1 MVLTAIGS
9 IGSVQTTLAGWL
21 VNSINENYDVSIKI
35 DRVKTSFL
43 NFNISLTDVLIE
55 DPVQDTI
62 IYASEIKSKLYN
74 LKVIAGGPINLSKV
88 QFEDFKLEINTPKD
102 SSYNYLDQFVQK
114 LSKKEGESSFY
125 MSSDGIE
132 LSNGQLKI
140 HNPNVQNPL
149 VFFDSI
155 HIKTDRFIID
165 QKELK
170 TSIEQLS
177 FNLNDIQLKKASS
190 DFYYSPQQMR
200 FDQLKLQTEGSSL
213 KGVLS
218 MDYDPGAFKD
228 FYNSVTLHLQSEE
241 VLIDLDEINPFKKVF
256 GDGLTA
262 ELALNLDGTLNDLNA
277 DVQYLNISNT
287 GIRGVFN
294 FQNLFD
300 SNQRFKLVTT
310 IKNLESNS
318 RDLKRI
324 LPYHLNGVLPNSF
337 NRMGRIQIIGT
348 TEFSKDQLVSNN
360 NIRTDLGAIYSDIK
374 IDRITDLENAEYLG
388 FISLI
393 DFDLGSYLFADHSFS
408 NTTMDANISG
418 KGFLRSTVNTKAE
431 GLIYNTTYNG
441 YNYSNIELAGLFK
454 NELFDGSINIDDPNC
469 KLEFNGLADLSND
482 PNEFN
487 YTAHL
492 KEVDLHKLNFV
503 KDSIALF
510 KGEINTALKGM
521 SIDDVV
527 GTINFKN
534 TQYINP
540 ETTFNFEDFS
550 IRAEQLSDQ
559 QRRISIDSKDIVTG
573 FIEGNFK
580 LLEASKLFK
589 NSMGSL
595 YANYI
600 PHSIAKG
607 QEFQFNFRVYNKLVE
622 VFLPQLQ
629 FAPNTLMKGEVVA
642 DLDDFKIDFKSPSV
656 HYNNT
661 VLDSV
666 VLKIDTKN
674 PLFKSY
680 ASVAAVQNNY
690 YNFKDFE
697 IINNNIKD
705 TLFFRTEFSGDDA
718 KKDLYALNFYHTFN
732 ENNESVVGLKR
743 STIKLKGYDWIVNTN
758 NNERNKVVYNPKR
771 DSLQIDRIAFN
782 SKLGE
787 RIEVEGYLRDSTQT
801 NIQLRLDQVALKKIT
816 PSIDS
821 LALDG
826 KVTGLV
832 SYQQLEKKF
841 YPSSKVSIEDFSVND
856 FILGK
861 MDVDVLGTSDFE
873 NFIINGKIVSD
884 QEEQLRLLGDIKRDD
899 QGNLISNLLA
909 SFNGFRLEPFSPL
922 GKNVLHRIRGGLFGN
937 AKIIGD
943 LTNPSMEGELT
954 LSQGGIMF
962 PYLNMDY
969 DFGATQSIVLHD
981 QTFEFEN
988 INLRDTSDL
997 TNAFMSGSI
1006 SHQSFRNWI
1015 LDLNISTQED
1025 NAFKILDTP
1034 YEPKRLYYGQGYF
1047 TGTAS
1052 IKGPTKSLD
1061 IAIEGKTAAGT
1072 TIKIPIE
1079 DAQSVGDYEFI
1090 NFVER
1095 SAIGTVEKGELVEN
1109 YSGLDLAFNLE
1120 VTPEAEV
1127 EIVIDPDT
1135 GSSLKGTG
1143 NGNIYM
1149 DINTLGKFN
1158 MFGEFVVSTGT
1169 YAYKFGGFIDKKFK
1183 VNSGG
1188 RISWEGDPLLA
1199 QLDLE
1204 AAYSLYANPAPL
1216 LEDPGYTQRI
1226 PTDVIVRLNGALE
1239 NPNIDFDIEFPGTN
1253 SVVKS
1258 ELLYALQDP
1267 TVQDRNAFFLLAQGS
1282 FVNDATGLNQQ
1293 AVTGNLLQSA
1303 SGFLNSI
1310 LDGNNDK
1317 VNFGVSYEQGF
1328 LDRQSNLQTDNEIG
1342 FSLSTQ
1348 LSDRVLF
1355 NGRLGVPIGGGVTE
1369 NVVGG
1374 DAELQLLLNEDGSLS
1389 AKVFNRE
1396 NEYHQ
1401 LLLDYQGYT
1410 QGVGLT
1416 YRVDFNSMSE
1426 LVRKFWGQQNKTS
1439 KIDK

>member
-1 MVLTAIGS
+1 MVLTAVGS
-9 IGSVQTTLAGWL
+9 IGSVQTTLARWF
-21 VNSINENYDVSIKI
+21 VNSINENYGVSIQI

-55 DPVQDTI
+55 DPVRDTI
-62 IYASEIKSKLYN
+62 IYASKVQSKLYN
-74 LKVIAGGPINLSKV
+74 LKMIAGGPLNLSKV
-88 QFEDFKLEINTPKD
+88 RLEDFKLEINTPKD
-102 SSYNYLDQFVQK
+102 SSQNYFNQFVRK
-114 LSKKEGESSFY
+114 LSNNKGDSNFY
-125 MSSDGIE
+125 LSAEGIE
-132 LSNGQLKI
+132 LSNGQLQI
-140 HNPNVQNPL
+140 NNANSVNSSA
-149 VFFDSI
+149 VFDSI
-155 HIKTDRFIID
+155 QIKTDRFVID
-165 QKELK
+165 DKKVNTFLRR
-170 TSIEQLS
+170 LS
-177 FNLNDIQLKKASS
+177 FKFNDVHLKNASAKLS
-190 DFYYSPQQMR
+190 YTPRKMR
-200 FDQLKLQTEGSSL
+200 FDQLELHTEHSHL
-213 KGVLS
+213 KGVLA
-218 MDYDPGAFKD
+218 MDYDPGDFRD
-228 FYNSVTLHLQSEE
+228 FYNSVTLHLKSEE
-241 VLIDLDEINPFKKVF
+241 VHLNLDEINQFNKVF
-256 GDGLTA
+256 GSGLTA
-262 ELALNLDGTLNDLNA
+262 DLALNIDGTPNDLNA

-294 FQNLFD
+294 FQNLFESKD
-300 SNQRFKLVTT
+300 RFKLVTT

-318 RDLKRI
+318 NDLKRI
-324 LPYHLNGVLPNSF
+324 LPYHLNDVLPTSF
-337 NRMGRIQIIGT
+337 KRMGRIQIIGT
-348 TEFSKDQLVSNN
+348 TEISKDQLLSNN

-374 IDRITDLENAEYLG
+374 IDHITDLENAEYLG

-393 DFDLGSYLFADHSFS
+393 DFDLGSYLFEDHSFS

-418 KGFLRSTVNTKAE
+418 KGFLRSSVNTKAE
-431 GLIYNTTYNG
+431 GLIYNTTYKG
-441 YNYSNIELAGLFK
+441 YNYSNIELSGLFK
-454 NELFDGSINIDDPNC
+454 NELFDGSITIDDPNC

-487 YTAHL
+487 YRAQI
-492 KEVDLHKLNFV
+492 KEVDLYKLNFV
-503 KDSIALF
+503 KDSVALF
-510 KGEINTALKGM
+510 KGEIDTALKGM

-534 TQYINP
+534 TQYVNP
-540 ETTFNFEDFS
+540 DTTFNFDDFS
-550 IRAEQLSDQ
+550 IKAEQLNENE
-559 QRRISIDSKDIVTG
+559 RRISIDSKDIVTG

-589 NSMGSL
+589 NSMGSF

-600 PHSIAKG
+600 PHSISKG
-607 QEFQFNFRVYNKLVE
+607 QSFQFNFRVYNKLVE

-629 FAPNTLMKGEVVA
+629 FAPNTLMKGAVIA
-642 DLDDFKIDFKSPSV
+642 DRDDFKIDFKSPSV

-666 VLKIDTKN
+666 ILKVDTKN

-680 ASVAAVQNNY
+680 ASVASVQNNL

-743 STIKLKGYDWIVNTN
+743 STIKLKGYDWIVNITN
-758 NNERNKVVYNPKR
+758 NDRNKVVYNSKK

-801 NIQLRLDQVALKKIT
+801 NIQLRLNQVGLKKIT

-841 YPSSKVSIEDFSVND
+841 YPSSKVLIEDFSVNE
-856 FILGK
+856 FVLGR

-873 NFIINGKIVSD
+873 NFIINGKIVSND
-884 QEEQLRLLGDIKRDD
+884 EEQLRLLGDIKRDE

-922 GKNVLHRIRGGLFGN
+922 GKGVMHRIRGGLFGN
-937 AKIIGD
+937 AKILGD

-969 DFGATQSIVLHD
+969 DFGATQSILLHD
-981 QTFEFEN
+981 QTFDFEN

-997 TNAFMSGSI
+997 THASMSGSI
-1006 SHQSFRNWI
+1006 SHQSFRDWI
-1015 LDLNISTQED
+1015 LDLNISTQGE
-1025 NAFKILDTP
+1025 NSFKILNTS
-1034 YEPKRLYYGQGYF
+1034 YEPQRLYYGQGYF
-1047 TGTAS
+1047 NGTAS

-1061 IAIEGKTAAGT
+1061 IAIDGKTAAGT
-1072 TIKIPIE
+1072 LIKIPIE

-1095 SAIGTVEKGELVEN
+1095 STSGAEVTEELVEN

-1127 EIVIDPDT
+1127 EIVIDPNT

-1410 QGVGLT
+1410 QGIGLT

-1426 LVRKFWGQQNKTS
+1426 LVRKFWGQQEKGPQN
-1439 KIDK
+1439 

>member
-9 IGSVQTTLAGWL
+9 IGIVQTTIAGWL
-21 VNSINENYDVSIKI
+21 VNTINDKFSVAIKI

-43 NFNISLTDVLIE
+43 NFNITLEDVLIE
-55 DPVQDTI
+55 DPVKDTI
-62 IYASEIKSKLYN
+62 IYVSQIKSKLYN
-74 LKVIAGGPINLSKV
+74 LKAVAGGPVNLSNV
-88 QFEDFKLEINTPKD
+88 SLEGLKLEINTPKD
-102 SSYNYLDQFVQK
+102 STGNYLDQFVQK
-114 LSKKEGESSFY
+114 LSQKNKESSFY
-125 MSSDGIE
+125 MSADGIKVT
-132 LSNGQLKI
+132 NGQLKI
-140 HNPNVQNPL
+140 HNPNKIIPLL
-149 VFFDSI
+149 VFDKLELETKQFE
-155 HIKTDRFIID
+155 ID
-165 QKELK
+165 QKELQ
-170 TSIEQLS
+170 TPIVHLS
-177 FNLNDIQLKKASS
+177 FKLNDTELKDASAN
-190 DFYYSPQQMR
+190 FFYSPDQMI
-200 FDQLKLQTEGSSL
+200 FENLSLATNDSHL
-213 KGVLS
+213 KGRLS
-218 MDYDPGAFKD
+218 MDYQPGDFKD
-228 FYNSVTLHLQSEE
+228 FYNKVGLHLNAEE
-241 VLIDLDEINPFKKVF
+241 VLIDLDEINGIKKIF
-256 GDGLTA
+256 GSDLKA
-262 ELALNLDGTLNDLNA
+262 DLALNLDGTLNNLSTDI
-277 DVQYLNISNT
+277 QYLNISNT
-287 GIRGVFN
+287 GIRGTFN
-294 FQNLFD
+294 FVNLFD
-300 SNQRFKLVTT
+300 TANRFKLKAN

-318 RDLKRI
+318 EDIKRI
-324 LPYHLNGVLPNSF
+324 LPYHLSGVLPNTID
-337 NRMGRIQIIGT
+337 RMGSIQIIGT
-348 TEFSKDQLVSNN
+348 TEFSNDQLISNN
-360 NIRTDLGAIYSDIK
+360 NIKTDLGAIYSDIK
-374 IDRITDLENAEYLG
+374 IDRIRDVEKAEYTG

-393 DFDLGSYLFADHSFS
+393 DFNLGSYLFENNSFS

-418 KGFLRSTVNTKAE
+418 IGFLKSSVNTKAE
-431 GLIYNTTYNG
+431 GLIYNTIYNN
-441 YNYSNIELAGLFK
+441 YNYSNIALAGLFK
-454 NELFDGSINIDDPNC
+454 NELFDGSISIDDPNC
-469 KLEFNGLADLSND
+469 KLEFNGLADLTNN
-482 PNEFN
+482 PNQFN
-487 YTAHL
+487 YKAL
-492 KEVDLHKLNFV
+492 IKEVDLHKLNFV

-510 KGEINTALKGM
+510 KGEIDTALKGT

-527 GTINFKN
+527 GKINFKN
-534 TQYINP
+534 TQYINTD
-540 ETTFNFEDFS
+540 TTFNFEDFS
-550 IRAEQLSDQ
+550 IVADQLTED

-573 FIEGNFK
+573 SIEGNFK
-580 LLEASKLFK
+580 LLEAAKLFE

-600 PHSIAKG
+600 PHSISKG
-607 QEFQFNFRVYNKLVE
+607 QEFNFNFRVYNKLVE
-622 VFLPQLQ
+622 VFLPDLQ
-629 FAPNTLMKGEVVA
+629 FAPNTLMKGEVIA
-642 DLDDFKIDFKSPSV
+642 DKDDFKIDFKSPSV
-656 HYNNT
+656 RYNKT
-661 VLDSV
+661 LLDSV
-666 VLKIDTKN
+666 VLKVDTKN
-674 PLFKSY
+674 PLYKSY
-680 ASVAAVQNNY
+680 ASVASVKNNY

-697 IINNNIKD
+697 VINNNLKD

-718 KKDLYALNFYHTFN
+718 KKDLYAINFYHTFN
-732 ENNESVVGLKR
+732 QNNESVVGLKR
-743 STIKLKGYDWIVNTN
+743 SAIKLKGYDWIVNN
-758 NNERNKVVYNPKR
+758 NNNSNNKVIYNKKI
-771 DSLQIDRIAFN
+771 DSLQIDRIVVN
-782 SKLGE
+782 SRQGE
-787 RIEVEGYLRDSTQT
+787 QIEIEGYLKDSTQT
-801 NIQLRLDQVALKKIT
+801 NIQLKLDQVVLKKIT

-832 SYQQLEKKF
+832 SYQQLASTY
-841 YPSSKVSIEDFSVND
+841 YPSSKVKIDDFSVNEFVLGEMNVDIIGSNDLKD
-856 FILGK
+856 FI
-861 MDVDVLGTSDFE
+861 VNGT
-873 NFIINGKIVSD
+873 IVSD
-884 QEEQLRLLGDIKRDD
+884 QEEQLRLLGDIKRDER
-899 QGNLISNLLA
+899 GNLISNLLA

-922 GKNVLHRIRGGLFGN
+922 GKDVLHRIRGSLFGN

-943 LTNPSMEGELT
+943 LSNPSMEGELT

-969 DFGATQSIVLHD
+969 DFGATQSIQLIE
-981 QTFEFEN
+981 QSFNFEN
-988 INLRDTSDL
+988 INLRDTADL
-997 TNAFMSGSI
+997 THANLSGSI
-1006 SHQSFRNWI
+1006 SHQSFRDWV
-1015 LDLNISTQED
+1015 LDLSINSQEEGS
-1025 NAFKILDTP
+1025 FKILDTP
-1034 YEPKRLYYGQGYF
+1034 YAPQRLYYGQGYF
-1047 TGTAS
+1047 SGNAT

-1061 IAIEGKTAAGT
+1061 ISIDGKTAAGT
-1072 TIKIPIE
+1072 SIKIPIE

-1090 NFVER
+1090 NFIER
-1095 SAIGTVEKGELVEN
+1095 SDRGIAIEEEVLEN
-1109 YSGLDLAFNLE
+1109 YSGLDLSFNLE

-1127 EIVIDPDT
+1127 EIVIDPGT
-1135 GSSLKGTG
+1135 GSSLRGTG
-1143 NGNIYM
+1143 SGNIYM

-1169 YAYKFGGFIDKKFK
+1169 YSYKFGGFIDKKFK

-1188 RISWEGDPLLA
+1188 RISWEGDPLQA

-1253 SVVKS
+1253 SIVKS

-1310 LDGNNDK
+1310 LDSNNDK

-1374 DAELQLLLNEDGSLS
+1374 DAELQVLLNEDGSLS

-1396 NEYHQ
+1396 NVYHQ

-1426 LVRKFWGQQNKTS
+1426 LIRKFWGKELTTS
-1439 KIDK
+1439 KN

>member
-1 MVLTAIGS
+1 
-9 IGSVQTTLAGWL
+9 
-21 VNSINENYDVSIKI
+21 
-35 DRVKTSFL
+35 
-43 NFNISLTDVLIE
+43 
-55 DPVQDTI
+55 
-62 IYASEIKSKLYN
+62 
-74 LKVIAGGPINLSKV
+74 
-88 QFEDFKLEINTPKD
+88 
-102 SSYNYLDQFVQK
+102 
-114 LSKKEGESSFY
+114 
-125 MSSDGIE
+125 
-132 LSNGQLKI
+132 
-140 HNPNVQNPL
+140 
-149 VFFDSI
+149 
-155 HIKTDRFIID
+155 
-165 QKELK
+165 
-170 TSIEQLS
+170 
-177 FNLNDIQLKKASS
+177 
-190 DFYYSPQQMR
+190 
-200 FDQLKLQTEGSSL
+200 
-213 KGVLS
+213 
-218 MDYDPGAFKD
+218 
-228 FYNSVTLHLQSEE
+228 
-241 VLIDLDEINPFKKVF
+241 
-256 GDGLTA
+256 
-262 ELALNLDGTLNDLNA
+262 
-277 DVQYLNISNT
+277 
-287 GIRGVFN
+287 
-294 FQNLFD
+294 
-300 SNQRFKLVTT
+300 
-310 IKNLESNS
+310 
-318 RDLKRI
+318 
-324 LPYHLNGVLPNSF
+324 
-337 NRMGRIQIIGT
+337 
-348 TEFSKDQLVSNN
+348 
-360 NIRTDLGAIYSDIK
+360 
-374 IDRITDLENAEYLG
+374 
-388 FISLI
+388 
-393 DFDLGSYLFADHSFS
+393 
-408 NTTMDANISG
+408 
-418 KGFLRSTVNTKAE
+418 
-431 GLIYNTTYNG
+431 
-441 YNYSNIELAGLFK
+441 
-454 NELFDGSINIDDPNC
+454 
-469 KLEFNGLADLSND
+469 
-482 PNEFN
+482 
-487 YTAHL
+487 
-492 KEVDLHKLNFV
+492 
-503 KDSIALF
+503 
-510 KGEINTALKGM
+510 
-521 SIDDVV
+521 
-527 GTINFKN
+527 
-534 TQYINP
+534 
-540 ETTFNFEDFS
+540 
-550 IRAEQLSDQ
+550 
-559 QRRISIDSKDIVTG
+559 
-573 FIEGNFK
+573 
-580 LLEASKLFK
+580 
-589 NSMGSL
+589 MGSL

-1079 DAQSVGDYEFI
+1079 DAQSVGI
-1090 NFVER
+1090 M
-1095 SAIGTVEKGELVEN
+1095 
-1109 YSGLDLAFNLE
+1109 NL
-1120 VTPEAEV
+1120 
-1127 EIVIDPDT
+1127 
-1135 GSSLKGTG
+1135 
-1143 NGNIYM
+1143 
-1149 DINTLGKFN
+1149 
-1158 MFGEFVVSTGT
+1158 
-1169 YAYKFGGFIDKKFK
+1169 
-1183 VNSGG
+1183 
-1188 RISWEGDPLLA
+1188 
-1199 QLDLE
+1199 
-1204 AAYSLYANPAPL
+1204 
-1216 LEDPGYTQRI
+1216 
-1226 PTDVIVRLNGALE
+1226 
-1239 NPNIDFDIEFPGTN
+1239 
-1253 SVVKS
+1253 
-1258 ELLYALQDP
+1258 
-1267 TVQDRNAFFLLAQGS
+1267 
-1282 FVNDATGLNQQ
+1282 
-1293 AVTGNLLQSA
+1293 
-1303 SGFLNSI
+1303 
-1310 LDGNNDK
+1310 
-1317 VNFGVSYEQGF
+1317 
-1328 LDRQSNLQTDNEIG
+1328 
-1342 FSLSTQ
+1342 
-1348 LSDRVLF
+1348 
-1355 NGRLGVPIGGGVTE
+1355 
-1369 NVVGG
+1369 
-1374 DAELQLLLNEDGSLS
+1374 
-1389 AKVFNRE
+1389 
-1396 NEYHQ
+1396 
-1401 LLLDYQGYT
+1401 
-1410 QGVGLT
+1410 
-1416 YRVDFNSMSE
+1416 
-1426 LVRKFWGQQNKTS
+1426 
-1439 KIDK
+1439 

>member
-1 MVLTAIGS
+1 MVLTAVGS
-9 IGSVQTTLAGWL
+9 IGSVQTTLARWL
-21 VNSINENYDVSIKI
+21 VNSINENYGVSIQI

-55 DPVQDTI
+55 DPTQDTI
-62 IYASEIKSKLYN
+62 IYASKVQSKLYN
-74 LKVIAGGPINLSKV
+74 LKMIAGGPLNLSKV
-88 QFEDFKLEINTPKD
+88 RLEDFKLEINTPKD
-102 SSYNYLDQFVQK
+102 SSQNYFDQFVRK
-114 LSKKEGESSFY
+114 LSTNKGDSNFY
-125 MSSDGIE
+125 LSADGIE
-132 LSNGQLKI
+132 LSNGQLQINNANSVK
-140 HNPNVQNPL
+140 PSV
-149 VFFDSI
+149 VFDSI
-155 HIKTDRFIID
+155 QIKTDRFVID
-165 QKELK
+165 DKKVNTLV
-170 TSIEQLS
+170 SRLS
-177 FNLNDIQLKKASS
+177 FKFNDVHLKNASAKLS
-190 DFYYSPQQMR
+190 YTPNKMR
-200 FDQLKLQTEGSSL
+200 FDQLELHTEHSHL
-213 KGVLS
+213 KGVLA
-218 MDYDPGAFKD
+218 MDYDPGAFRD
-228 FYNSVTLHLQSEE
+228 FYNSVTLHLKSEE
-241 VLIDLDEINPFKKVF
+241 VHLNLDEINQFNKVF
-256 GDGLTA
+256 GSGLTA
-262 ELALNLDGTLNDLNA
+262 DLALNIDGTPNDLNA

-294 FQNLFD
+294 FQNLFESKD
-300 SNQRFKLVTT
+300 RFKLVTT

-318 RDLKRI
+318 NDLKRI
-324 LPYHLNGVLPNSF
+324 LPYHLNDVLPTSF
-337 NRMGRIQIIGT
+337 KRMGRIQIIGT
-348 TEFSKDQLVSNN
+348 TEISKDQLLSNN

-374 IDRITDLENAEYLG
+374 IDHITDLENAEYIG

-393 DFDLGSYLFADHSFS
+393 NFDLGSYLFADHSFS

-418 KGFLRSTVNTKAE
+418 KGFLRSSVNTKAE
-431 GLIYNTTYNG
+431 GLIYNTTYKG
-441 YNYSNIELAGLFK
+441 YNYSNIELSGLFK
-454 NELFDGSINIDDPNC
+454 NELFDGSITIDDPNC

-487 YTAHL
+487 YRAL
-492 KEVDLHKLNFV
+492 IKEVDLYKLNFV
-503 KDSIALF
+503 KDSVALF
-510 KGEINTALKGM
+510 KGEIDTALKGM

-540 ETTFNFEDFS
+540 DTTFNFDDFS
-550 IRAEQLSDQ
+550 IKAEQLSENE
-559 QRRISIDSKDIVTG
+559 RRISIDSKDIVTG

-589 NSMGSL
+589 NSMGSF

-600 PHSIAKG
+600 PHSISKG
-607 QEFQFNFRVYNKLVE
+607 QAFQFNFRVYNKLVE

-629 FAPNTLMKGEVVA
+629 FAPNTLMKGAVIA
-642 DLDDFKIDFKSPSV
+642 DQDDFKIDFKSPSV

-661 VLDSV
+661 ILDSII
-666 VLKIDTKN
+666 LKVDTKN

-680 ASVAAVQNNY
+680 ASVASVQNNL

-743 STIKLKGYDWIVNTN
+743 STIKLKGYDWIVNTTN
-758 NNERNKVVYNPKR
+758 NDRNKVVYNSKK

-801 NIQLRLDQVALKKIT
+801 NIQLRLNQVGLKKIT

-832 SYQQLEKKF
+832 SYQQLEKTF
-841 YPSSKVSIEDFSVND
+841 YPSSKVLIEDFSVND
-856 FILGK
+856 FVLGR

-873 NFIINGKIVSD
+873 NFIINGKIVSNE
-884 QEEQLRLLGDIKRDD
+884 EEQLRLLGDIKRDE

-922 GKNVLHRIRGGLFGN
+922 GKGVLHRIRGSLFGN
-937 AKIIGD
+937 AKILGD

-969 DFGATQSIVLHD
+969 DFGATQSILLHD
-981 QTFEFEN
+981 QTFDFEN

-997 TNAFMSGSI
+997 THASMSGSI
-1006 SHQSFRNWI
+1006 SHQSFRDWI
-1015 LDLNISTQED
+1015 LDLNINTQGE
-1025 NAFKILDTP
+1025 NSFKILNTS
-1034 YEPKRLYYGQGYF
+1034 YEPQRLYYGQGYF
-1047 TGTAS
+1047 SGTAS

-1072 TIKIPIE
+1072 SIKIPIE

-1095 SAIGTVEKGELVEN
+1095 STSGSVVKEEVVEN

-1127 EIVIDPDT
+1127 EIVIDPNT

-1253 SVVKS
+1253 SIVKS

-1410 QGVGLT
+1410 QGIGLT

-1426 LVRKFWGQQNKTS
+1426 LIRKFWGQQEKEPQN
-1439 KIDK
+1439 

>member
-1 MVLTAIGS
+1 MVLTAVGS

-21 VNSINENYDVSIKI
+21 VNSINENYGVSINI

-62 IYASEIKSKLYN
+62 IYASKIKSKLYN
-74 LKVIAGGPINLSKV
+74 LKIIAGGPLNLSKV

-114 LSKKEGESSFY
+114 LSEKQGKSNFY

-140 HNPNVQNPL
+140 HNPNVQNSL

-155 HIKTDRFIID
+155 QIKTDRFIVD

-170 TSIEQLS
+170 TSIEHLS
-177 FNLNDIQLKKASS
+177 FYLNDIQLKKASF
-190 DFYYSPQQMR
+190 DFFYSPKQMR
-200 FDQLKLQTEGSSL
+200 FDQLKLQTEGSFLS
-213 KGVLS
+213 GVLA
-218 MDYDPGAFKD
+218 MDYEPGAFRD
-228 FYNSVTLHLQSEE
+228 FYNSVTLHLKSED
-241 VLIDLDEINPFKKVF
+241 VLLDIDEINHFKKVF
-256 GDGLTA
+256 GTGLTA
-262 ELALNLDGTLNDLNA
+262 ELALNIDGTLNDLNA
-277 DVQYLNISNT
+277 DVQYFNLSNT

-300 SNQRFKLVTT
+300 SNQRFKLVTS

-318 RDLKRI
+318 SDLKRI
-324 LPYHLNGVLPNSF
+324 LPHYLNGILPYSF

-348 TEFSKDQLVSNN
+348 TEFSEDQLVSNN
-360 NIRTDLGAIYSDIK
+360 NIKTDLGAIYSDIK

-393 DFDLGSYLFADHSFS
+393 DFDLGSYLFSDHSFS

-418 KGFLRSTVNTKAE
+418 KGFLRSTLNTKAE

-441 YNYSNIELAGLFK
+441 YKYSNIELAGLFK
-454 NELFDGSINIDDPNC
+454 NELFDGSIHIDDPYC
-469 KLEFNGLADLSND
+469 KLEFTGLADLSNNS
-482 PNEFN
+482 NEFN

-503 KDSIALF
+503 KDSVALF
-510 KGEINTALKGM
+510 KGEINSALKGM

-527 GTINFKN
+527 GTIKFKN

-540 ETTFNFEDFS
+540 ETTFDFQDFS

-580 LLEASKLFK
+580 LLETAKLFK

-600 PHSIAKG
+600 PHNISKG
-607 QEFQFNFRVYNKLVE
+607 QVFQFNFRVYNKLVE

-666 VLKIDTKN
+666 VLKVDTKN

-680 ASVAAVQNNY
+680 ASVAKVQNDY

-697 IINNNIKD
+697 IINNNLKD

-718 KKDLYALNFYHTFN
+718 RKDLYALNFYHTFN

-758 NNERNKVVYNPKR
+758 NNDRNKVVYNTRR

-787 RIEVEGYLRDSTQT
+787 RIELEGYLRDSTQT

-826 KVTGLV
+826 KVTGIL
-832 SYQQLEKKF
+832 SYQQLEKNF
-841 YPSSKVSIEDFSVND
+841 YPTSKVSIEDFSVND

-861 MDVDVLGTSDFE
+861 MDLDVLGASDFE
-873 NFIINGKIVSD
+873 NFIVNGKIVSNE
-884 QEEQLRLLGDIKRDD
+884 EEQLRLLGDIKKDG

-937 AKIIGD
+937 AKILGN

-969 DFGATQSIVLHD
+969 DFGATQSILLHD
-981 QTFEFEN
+981 QNFEFEN

-997 TNAFMSGSI
+997 THAIMSGSI

-1015 LDLNISTQED
+1015 LDLNISTDED
-1025 NAFKILDTP
+1025 NSFKILDTS
-1034 YEPKRLYYGQGYF
+1034 YESQRLYYGQGF
-1047 TGTAS
+1047 FNGTAT

-1061 IAIEGKTAAGT
+1061 IAIDGKTAAGT
-1072 TIKIPIE
+1072 SIKIPIE

-1090 NFVER
+1090 SFVER
-1095 SAIGTVEKGELVEN
+1095 STSSAVEEGELVDN

-1135 GSSLKGTG
+1135 GSSIKGTG

-1158 MFGEFVVSTGT
+1158 MFGEFVVATGT
-1169 YAYKFGGFIDKKFK
+1169 YTYKFGGFIDKKFK

-1258 ELLYALQDP
+1258 ELLYSLQDP
-1267 TVQDRNAFFLLAQGS
+1267 TIQDRNAFFLLAQGS

-1374 DAELQLLLNEDGSLS
+1374 DAELQLLLNQDGSLI

-1416 YRVDFNSMSE
+1416 YRVDFNSISE
-1426 LVRKFWGQQNKTS
+1426 LVRKFRRQEIKTTEN
-1439 KIDK
+1439 